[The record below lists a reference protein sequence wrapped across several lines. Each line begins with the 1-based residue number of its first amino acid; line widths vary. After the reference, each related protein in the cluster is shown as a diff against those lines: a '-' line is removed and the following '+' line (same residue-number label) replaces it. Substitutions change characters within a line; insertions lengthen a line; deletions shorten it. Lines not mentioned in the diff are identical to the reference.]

1 MPGNYISLGDQNEIG
16 SRQSVFVAGDLML
29 DSGRRNDND
38 PLLTQGLRNR
48 VESAEH
54 AAVNLEAPVRAESG
68 NTILKSGPLLEND
81 PAAPHRLADA
91 GFDLATL
98 ANNHAMDYGWASLQK
113 TIENCT
119 DAGLVTCGAG
129 PNRSAAMQPVTQRVG
144 DAEVAFLGV
153 CEREFGVARDQAP
166 GTAWAGHRDVIH
178 VIREAASTADTVV
191 VFAHGGVEYVPFP
204 PPERRERLKEFI
216 DHGAD
221 IVVAHHPHV
230 PQGWEEYRDGAILH
244 SLGNF
249 LFDSQADDPA
259 TSWGLCVE
267 LEFAGGELIGLRL
280 VPTVVID
287 DVVHELGKST
297 AADTGPGG
305 DRSDHLAYLHRLAAI
320 TAEDLQPYWQA
331 VAVHKHT
338 ETYSSWLLTG
348 VGDNQTRAKAAPYD
362 SAAHA
367 PLWNPKRRREELL
380 ILLNILRYESHRR
393 VMTDALAVLT
403 GETVDRRT
411 PEIETEVEELLAWT
425 ERS

>member
-1 MPGNYISLGDQNEIG
+1 MPGDYIPLGDQTETG
-16 SRQSVFVAGDLML
+16 TRRSVFVAGDLML
-29 DSGRRNDND
+29 DSDRRKDSD
-38 PLLTQGLRNR
+38 PLLGEGLRKR
-48 VESAEH
+48 IESAEH
-54 AAVNLEAPVRAESG
+54 AAINLEAPIRAERSDA
-68 NTILKSGPLLEND
+68 ILKSGPSLEND
-81 PAAPHRLADA
+81 PAVPRRLADA
-91 GFDLATL
+91 GFDLVTL

-119 DAGLVTCGAG
+119 DAGLATCGAG
-129 PNRSAAMQPVTQRVG
+129 PDRSAAMQPVTRRVG

-153 CEREFGVARDQAP
+153 CEREFGVAGDQVP
-166 GTAWAGHRDVIH
+166 GTAWAGHRDAIQM
-178 VIREAASTADTVV
+178 IRGTASTVDAVV

-230 PQGWEEYRDGAILH
+230 PQGWEEYGGGAILH

-249 LFDSQADDPA
+249 LFDSQTDDPE

-267 LEFAGGELIGLRL
+267 LEFAGEEVAGLRL
-280 VPTVVID
+280 VPTAVIGD
-287 DVVHELGKST
+287 TVHKLGTGT
-297 AADTGPGG
+297 ATGTGPGD

-320 TAEDLQPYWQA
+320 TAEDLQSYWQA
-331 VAVHKHT
+331 VAVYKYT
-338 ETYSSWLLTG
+338 ETYSTWLLTG
-348 VGDNQTRAKAAPYD
+348 VGDNQTRATAAPHD
-362 SAAHA
+362 PAAHA
-367 PLWNPKRRREELL
+367 PLWNPERRREELL

-411 PEIETEVEELLAWT
+411 SEVEAEVEELLAWT